1 MDLRLEKVGIHK
13 IQGAVIADESIF
25 DTEGTSFK
33 WVGEDM
39 GSYYGAGSYGL
50 CVFDNLYKL
59 GLQTGAPGSARS

>member
-1 MDLRLEKVGIHK
+1 MDLALKKVGIHK

-39 GSYYGAGSYGL
+39 GSYY
-50 CVFDNLYKL
+50 
-59 GLQTGAPGSARS
+59 APEAMDFAYSTISIN